1 MVNFFFNFVCN
12 LMYSIKVNG
21 KFLLDTEDI
30 IDILVVIIASFILMY
45 DRYKLNFIYNMYQF
59 LLYFKISCVLMACIY
74 LSKLLYC
81 LRSFHSFG
89 PLITAIFFIL
99 SDSIAFGT
107 IFIVVNLLFSILL
120 YITFPNKTIFNS
132 LTSSLLYLV

>member
-30 IDILVVIIASFILMY
+30 IDILIVIIASFILMY

-59 LLYFKISCVLMACIY
+59 LLYFKISCVLMVCIY

>member
-59 LLYFKISCVLMACIY
+59 LLYFKISCVLMVCIY

>member
-30 IDILVVIIASFILMY
+30 IDILIVIIASFILMY

>member
-30 IDILVVIIASFILMY
+30 IDILIVIIASFILMY

-99 SDSIAFGT
+99 
-107 IFIVVNLLFSILL
+107 
-120 YITFPNKTIFNS
+120 
-132 LTSSLLYLV
+132 